1 LPRTLLEGGASG
13 RALVTTDVPGCR
25 RLVRD
30 GVEGLVVPPDDPEA
44 LAQAFAR
51 LAADPSLVA
60 RMGEAA
66 RKRVLD
72 GFTERDVMEAAK
84 RVWTAMLAR

>member
-1 LPRTLLEGGASG
+1 
-13 RALVTTDVPGCR
+13 CR

-30 GVEGLVVPPDDPEA
+30 GAEGVVVPPDDPDA

-60 RMGEAA
+60 RIGEAA
-66 RKRVLD
+66 RRRVLD
-72 GFTERDVMEAAK
+72 GFTERDVMEAVK
-84 RVWTAMLAR
+84 RVWAAMLAR